1 MAKVK
6 VKEMEKE
13 VKKSTKKV
21 VKVKN
26 AVEIINDIHSTNGIG
41 LHDDE
46 DVVETTIV
54 TEEIPKG
61 LEKKVDLFL
70 KQITN
75 AKISSHAI
83 DSIAE
88 EEIKGVVKLSKVLN
102 KPISNI
108 SKDEGEA
115 NKIGTTII
123 DLKNKI
129 EVINPSK
136 VDLEPNFIQRFLE
149 KITGKTGLA
158 KYFEKF
164 ETYSG
169 LINEI
174 IEKLEVGG
182 QTLKEDNILFM
193 QDRDELKV
201 FTKKIKEKIDI
212 LNYSSMKLQ
221 EVIAQEKDE
230 DQRDYLKKEVEY
242 QLQQQIIDL
251 FQNVDNKINEIKGD

>member
-6 VKEMEKE
+6 EVEKE
-13 VKKSTKKV
+13 VKKS
-21 VKVKN
+21 
-26 AVEIINDIHSTNGIG
+26 VEII
-41 LHDDE
+41 DDE

-129 EVINPSK
+129 EVINPS
-136 VDLEPNFIQRFLE
+136 
-149 KITGKTGLA
+149 
-158 KYFEKF
+158 
-164 ETYSG
+164 
-169 LINEI
+169 
-174 IEKLEVGG
+174 
-182 QTLKEDNILFM
+182 
-193 QDRDELKV
+193 
-201 FTKKIKEKIDI
+201 
-212 LNYSSMKLQ
+212 
-221 EVIAQEKDE
+221 
-230 DQRDYLKKEVEY
+230 
-242 QLQQQIIDL
+242 
-251 FQNVDNKINEIKGD
+251 